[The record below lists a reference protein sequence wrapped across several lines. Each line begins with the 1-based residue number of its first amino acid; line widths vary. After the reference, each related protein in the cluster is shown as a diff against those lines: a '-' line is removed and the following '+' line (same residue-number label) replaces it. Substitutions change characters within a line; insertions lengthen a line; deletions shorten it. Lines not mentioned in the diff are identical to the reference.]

1 VRAKKAP
8 GTSRPGTALGTG
20 KGRVA
25 TRGGGEVI
33 ELEYG
38 ITVYPARA
46 EGGRWR
52 AVWHEDGQR
61 QQCEAPTEEKLA
73 GKLEKVSERLAA
85 DAPNVT
91 RTGADLI
98 AWYLNPDRLPAERR
112 WSRKHADTQRRLCE
126 RLLAAYLSAHRTM
139 INGSAPCAAR
149 LSRSVLARLALL
161 AAEARLSLNIRVVFV
176 ACWLAGLG
184 KQLW

>member
-1 VRAKKAP
+1 MRANKAP

-33 ELEYG
+33 ELECG

-73 GKLEKVSERLAA
+73 AKLEKVKVRLEA
-85 DAPNVT
+85 DAPKM
-91 RTGADLI
+91 RQPGAALI
-98 AWYLNPDRLPAERR
+98 AHYLDPDRLPVEAR
-112 WSRKHADTQRRLCE
+112 WSRKHAHTQGRLCAVY
-126 RLLAAYLSAHRTM
+126 AAPV
-139 INGSAPCAAR
+139 IAA
-149 LSRSVLARLALL
+149 
-161 AAEARLSLNIRVVFV
+161 V
-176 ACWLAGLG
+176 ACQDIKVSHMQRIVNAAPTAGEG
-184 KQLW
+184 TGCGGWSPRSSRRGSTAGTW